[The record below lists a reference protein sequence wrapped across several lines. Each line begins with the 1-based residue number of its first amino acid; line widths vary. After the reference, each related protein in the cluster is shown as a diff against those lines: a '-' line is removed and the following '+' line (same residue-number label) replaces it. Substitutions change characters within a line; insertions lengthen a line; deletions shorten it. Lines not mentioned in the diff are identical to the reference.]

1 MRGVLQPI
9 AILALC
15 VGGLFASAAAVSF
28 QAPSIV
34 DNLGSVDSLPS
45 ALQFADGTTW
55 VVWQSYTTKTA
66 IYFSSFNGLSW
77 SPYQQLT
84 SSSVW
89 SFSPTLSQLKNG
101 TVLFVWA
108 SNMTGNSQIYYRS
121 YNSGAWGSTVQVT
134 SGSFDDFGPKSMV
147 ASDGR
152 LWIVWYRETFSSS
165 CVSGICRQV
174 FYKILAGNVWSQDIQ
189 LTSDQTWNVFPA
201 PTTVGGG
208 LWVSYS
214 KWTSSGALYN
224 LFYRTY
230 NGTTWSA
237 EIQLTSVNTATFGD
251 EHPALVLDRN
261 GTMWAFWNRE
271 LKLSTTTFEDQL
283 FYKNST
289 DLGTSWSADTQL
301 TFGGNSTDPID
312 SREPSAI
319 QGVDRSVYV
328 FFSSDITNMGS
339 SFDIYYLKSA
349 PILGVHNVAV
359 NKIQASPSVLYP
371 GGLKSVN
378 QSPLVHINVTVVNL
392 GDFSE
397 TISVSLTAVNKTS
410 YPVGTATTTI
420 SPRSPVAVISFT
432 WNTTSSVKPGRYGFV
447 ATISPVPGESFGNT
461 PDNTLVTKNLVHLL
475 PLGDVN
481 QDGVVNLIDASIM
494 AYGYGSRVGSS
505 RYNPYAD
512 INGNGVIDLGDA
524 SVLAVNYGTRT

>member
-89 SFSPTLSQLKNG
+89 GFSPTLSQLKNG

-230 NGTTWSA
+230 N
-237 EIQLTSVNTATFGD
+237 
-251 EHPALVLDRN
+251 
-261 GTMWAFWNRE
+261 
-271 LKLSTTTFEDQL
+271 
-283 FYKNST
+283 
-289 DLGTSWSADTQL
+289 GTSWSADTQL